1 MRARLRCAPST
12 LTECGRGAAASLF
25 FEKKM
30 GDDTEVA
37 PQLPLLAEMSDRQ
50 VETVAIEAGAT
61 IAKGLWELHAEDRW
75 TLRRPLPTADSDEET
90 QLVEKTREHVLKTLA
105 EHQVLRVRPAT
116 PLLSVY
122 GTQRLLNRLSAFFLA
137 LLRVGDAAVA
147 LHNAWKHGDTSAANS
162 DTDPDALPFDFPPL
176 LMESLETHFK
186 ANVQNA
192 VAKALQNNDEILR
205 RLFQCLNPPDD
216 DEDDEEESVD
226 EGSDIGDSSESLNSS
241 ESGEEEEEEEE
252 EEEPAS
258 KKQK

>member
-1 MRARLRCAPST
+1 
-12 LTECGRGAAASLF
+12 
-25 FEKKM
+25 M
-30 GDDTEVA
+30 GDDAEVV
-37 PQLPLLAEMSDRQ
+37 PLPLLAEMSDRQ

-75 TLRRPLPTADSDEET
+75 ALRRPLPTADSDEET
-90 QLVEKTREHVLKTLA
+90 QLVEKTREHVLKTLT

-116 PLLSVY
+116 PLLSEY
-122 GTQRLLNRLSAFFLA
+122 GTQRLHNRLSAFFLA

-147 LHNAWKHGDTSAANS
+147 LHKAWKNGDTSAAKS
-162 DTDPDALPFDFPPL
+162 DAFPDALPFDFPPL
-176 LMESLETHFK
+176 LMESLETHFQ

-192 VAKALQNNDEILR
+192 VAKALQNKDEILL

-216 DEDDEEESVD
+216 DEDDEEEDSVD
-226 EGSDIGDSSESLNSS
+226 EGSDIGDDSESLNSS
-241 ESGEEEEEEEE
+241 ESDEEEEEEEE